1 MDYSKIAL
9 FSDLDGTLF
18 DDSTQV
24 QKRNLEA
31 LRRFT
36 EAGGLFCVS
45 TGRTP
50 DNAAQYLQETP
61 INGPSIFYNGA
72 AAYSIAEKRYVL
84 THSLDSAALSPLL
97 KKLLAEQPAINIQV
111 YNTEAI
117 CFVSPRELADEWFV
131 SQHQPCVF
139 RSLEEVRDPW
149 LKILLEGTPEQLRG
163 IEELVNEAAR
173 GVASVVYSSPQY
185 LELLPLGVSKGSTLR
200 ELTARPE
207 FQGRIL
213 AAIGDYNNDVE
224 LRRALLGASRCPQGC
239 RLRCLFQQRRGRRRL
254 YREDFPD
261 PVTKATH
268 LAGFMLYFP

>member
-61 INGPSIFYNGA
+61 INGPGIFYNGA

-117 CFVSPRELADEWFV
+117 CFVSPRELADKWFV

-200 ELTARPE
+200 ELTARPRS
-207 FQGRIL
+207 F
-213 AAIGDYNNDVE
+213 
-224 LRRALLGASRCPQGC
+224 RAGSSPPSETTTTMWSCFAPR
-239 RLRCLFQQRRGRRRL
+239 
-254 YREDFPD
+254 
-261 PVTKATH
+261 
-268 LAGFMLYFP
+268 M

>member
-31 LRRFT
+31 RRRFT

-224 LRRALLGASRCPQGC
+224 LLRAADVSAAPSSALPVVREAAGYVVCSNNDGAVA
-239 RLRCLFQQRRGRRRL
+239 
-254 YREDFPD
+254 DFIE
-261 PVTKATH
+261 KI
-268 LAGFMLYFP
+268 FPAL

>member
-45 TGRTP
+45 SGRTP

-117 CFVSPRELADEWFV
+117 CFISPGSWPTNGLSASISPACSVLWRRCAIRGLRSCWRVRRSSFAD
-131 SQHQPCVF
+131 Q
-139 RSLEEVRDPW
+139 
-149 LKILLEGTPEQLRG
+149 
-163 IEELVNEAAR
+163 ELVNEAAR

-185 LELLPLGVSKGSTLR
+185 LELLPLGVSKNRPFGSLLPDR
-200 ELTARPE
+200 S
-207 FQGRIL
+207 F
-213 AAIGDYNNDVE
+213 
-224 LRRALLGASRCPQGC
+224 RAGSSPPSETTTTMWSCFAPR
-239 RLRCLFQQRRGRRRL
+239 
-254 YREDFPD
+254 
-261 PVTKATH
+261 
-268 LAGFMLYFP
+268 M

>member
-1 MDYSKIAL
+1 MGYSKIAL

-24 QKRNLEA
+24 QRRNLAA

-36 EAGGLFCVS
+36 EGGGLFCVS

-50 DNAAQYLQETP
+50 ENAAQYLQEAP
-61 INGPSIFYNGA
+61 INGPGIFFNGA
-72 AAYSIAEKRYVL
+72 AAYSLAEKRYVL
-84 THSLDSAALSPLL
+84 THNLDSAALTPLL
-97 KKLLAEQPAINIQV
+97 KKLLAEHPAVNIQV

-139 RSLEEVRDPW
+139 RSLEEVREPW
-149 LKILLEGTPEQLRG
+149 LKLLFEGTPKQLHE
-163 IEELVNEAAR
+163 IEDLVNEAAR
-173 GVASVVYSSPQY
+173 GVASAVYSSPTY

-200 ELTARPE
+200 ELAARPE
-207 FQGRIL
+207 FEGRLL

-224 LRRALLGASRCPQGC
+224 LLCAADVSAAPSSALPAVRAAADYVVCSNNDGAVADFIENIFP
-239 RLRCLFQQRRGRRRL
+239 RL
-254 YREDFPD
+254 
-261 PVTKATH
+261 
-268 LAGFMLYFP
+268 

>member
-97 KKLLAEQPAINIQV
+97 KKLLAEQPAINI
-111 YNTEAI
+111 
-117 CFVSPRELADEWFV
+117 
-131 SQHQPCVF
+131 
-139 RSLEEVRDPW
+139 
-149 LKILLEGTPEQLRG
+149 
-163 IEELVNEAAR
+163 
-173 GVASVVYSSPQY
+173 
-185 LELLPLGVSKGSTLR
+185 
-200 ELTARPE
+200 
-207 FQGRIL
+207 
-213 AAIGDYNNDVE
+213 
-224 LRRALLGASRCPQGC
+224 
-239 RLRCLFQQRRGRRRL
+239 
-254 YREDFPD
+254 
-261 PVTKATH
+261 
-268 LAGFMLYFP
+268 